1 MKLETIKAWTLSVCM
16 ACIIAGLL
24 TQFTPA
30 KSKFSVIK
38 LVLTLYILI
47 TAFTPL
53 QMLRYPDTRFF
64 IPVLAPVE
72 TAVDTDAMIAAQ
84 TQKNLERTVERACTQ
99 ARCPVLSNTVSLTQN
114 DIDFTVNRV
123 TIVAAQDS
131 QTELIRKTVQQA
143 LGVNVPVVVQKEGFK
158 NGRTETASITLD

>member
-1 MKLETIKAWTLSVCM
+1 METIKAWTLSVCM

-53 QMLRYPDTRFF
+53 QMLRYPDTRF
-64 IPVLAPVE
+64 
-72 TAVDTDAMIAAQ
+72 
-84 TQKNLERTVERACTQ
+84 
-99 ARCPVLSNTVSLTQN
+99 
-114 DIDFTVNRV
+114 
-123 TIVAAQDS
+123 
-131 QTELIRKTVQQA
+131 
-143 LGVNVPVVVQKEGFK
+143 
-158 NGRTETASITLD
+158 